1 MRQILACGNIRDMKS
16 IKFNWK
22 YAVSILVIL
31 IMAYLVM
38 DFNSRMANLRN
49 LSMQRDRIS
58 TQVSELEQKKARL
71 ETQIAYAT
79 SDAAVVDWAYE
90 DGRLVRP
97 GDNPIIPLPPAEST
111 PVPSVAP
118 VITQPVVSNW
128 QIWLM
133 LFVDKQ

>member
-38 DFNSRMANLRN
+38 DFNSRMANLRT
-49 LSMQRDRIS
+49 LSLQRDRIS

-79 SDAAVVDWAYE
+79 SDAAVVNWAYE

-111 PVPSVAP
+111 PAPSVAP
-118 VITQPVVSNW
+118 ILTQPVVSNW
-128 QIWLM
+128 QVWLM

>member
-1 MRQILACGNIRDMKS
+1 MKS
-16 IKFNWK
+16 LKFSWK
-22 YAVSILVIL
+22 YTVIVLVVIFL
-31 IMAYLVM
+31 AYMVM

-49 LSMQRDRIS
+49 LSMQRDRIAS
-58 TQVSELEQKKARL
+58 QVAEMEQEKSRL

-111 PVPSVAP
+111 PVPSAP
-118 VITQPVVSNW
+118 PMITQPVVNNW
-128 QIWLM
+128 QVWMM
-133 LFVDKQ
+133 LFVDTQ

>member
-1 MRQILACGNIRDMKS
+1 MKS

-22 YAVSILVIL
+22 YAVIILVVL
-31 IMAYLVM
+31 FLAYMVM

-49 LSMQRDRIS
+49 LSMQRDRIA
-58 TQVSELEQKKARL
+58 TQVSELEQKKSRL

-90 DGRLVRP
+90 DGRMIRP

-111 PVPSVAP
+111 PIPLVAP
-118 VITQPVVSNW
+118 VVTQPVVSNW
-128 QIWLM
+128 QVW
-133 LFVDKQ
+133 

>member
-1 MRQILACGNIRDMKS
+1 MKS

-97 GDNPIIPLPPAEST
+97 GDNPIIPLPPAEIT
-111 PVPSVAP
+111 PAPSVAT